1 MKEQIL
7 ELHAQ
12 GKSYNEIVRI
22 LGCSKGSVSYHCGN
36 GQKEKAYN
44 RVKRYRAGEKSEKP
58 PKKVCKNC
66 KCHIKGKNIYC
77 SKECETI
84 FKTEDTLFRFENGK
98 LISNVTIKKV
108 LISKFGE
115 HCSICTQSSIW
126 NNISLCLQVDHID
139 GDSDNNLP
147 NNLRLVCPNCH
158 SQLSTSKDKS
168 RKESKRN
175 SYLREYKGY

>member
-1 MKEQIL
+1 MKEKIL
-7 ELHAQ
+7 ELRAQ
-12 GKSYNEIVRI
+12 GKSYREIEKI
-22 LGCSKGSVSYHCGN
+22 LGCSKGSVSYHCGK

-44 RVKRYRAGEKSEKP
+44 RVKRHRSGVKLEKR
-58 PKKVCKNC
+58 PKRVCKNC
-66 KCHIKGKNIYC
+66 ACHIKGKNIFC

-84 FKTEDTLFRFENGK
+84 FKENSTLYRFDKGE

-108 LISKFGE
+108 LIYKFGE
-115 HCSICTQSSIW
+115 YCSICTQSSFW
-126 NNISLCLQVDHID
+126 NNINLCLQVDHVD
-139 GDSDNNLP
+139 GNSDNNMP

-168 RKESKRN
+168 RKDSKRN